1 MNPPNPP
8 SRPNHAGPANAS
20 HPAIHADGLSVRR
33 RRNLILDGV
42 GLRLGPGVHGLLG
55 PNGAGKSTL
64 LRVFATASTT
74 TEGTVTLLDR
84 DPRIPAQRLEIRRR
98 LGYLPQEFG
107 VFRGYTVRE
116 FLSYAA
122 WLREMPGR
130 RIPAAVEEAAE
141 AVGLTDRLGAKLR
154 TLSGGMK
161 QRVGIAQAI
170 VNSPSLLLLDE
181 PTAGLDPRQRADFHD
196 LVRRL
201 GRTACVVVSTHLMED
216 VEGACDD
223 VTVLSGGRVTF
234 EGSLGALTAAGG
246 YGAVVPR
253 RDAVP

>member
-1 MNPPNPP
+1 M
-8 SRPNHAGPANAS
+8 
-20 HPAIHADGLSVRR
+20 IHTTRLSVRHR
-33 RRNLILDGV
+33 RALVLDDV
-42 GLRLGPGVHGLLG
+42 TLTLGPGVHAVLG

-64 LRVFATASTT
+64 LRVLATATAP
-74 TEGTVTLLDR
+74 TEGAVTLLDR
-84 DPRIPAQRLEIRRR
+84 DPRVPAQRLEIRRR

-107 VFRGYTVRE
+107 VFRSYTVRE

-130 RIPAAVEEAAE
+130 RIPEAVEKAAE
-141 AVGLTDRLGAKLR
+141 AVDLHDRLGHKLR

-170 VNSPSLLLLDE
+170 VNSPTLLLLDE
-181 PTAGLDPRQRADFHD
+181 PTTGLDPRQRSDFHA

-201 GRTACVVVSTHLMED
+201 GRNACAVVCTHLMED

-223 VTVLSGGRVTF
+223 VTVLSAGRVAF
-234 EGSLGALTAAGG
+234 HGPLDALDAAGG
-246 YGAVVPR
+246 YAAVV
-253 RDAVP
+253 AT

>member
-1 MNPPNPP
+1 M
-8 SRPNHAGPANAS
+8 
-20 HPAIHADGLSVRR
+20 IHTDRLCVRR
-33 RRNLILDGV
+33 RRTLVLDE
-42 GLRLGPGVHGLLG
+42 LTLTLGEGVHALLG

-64 LRVFATASTT
+64 LRVLATSYSA
-74 TEGTVTLLDR
+74 TEGTLTLLDR
-84 DPRIPAQRLEIRRR
+84 DPRVPAQRLEIRRR

-122 WLREMPGR
+122 WLREMPGG
-130 RIPAAVEEAAE
+130 RIPEAVTRAAE
-141 AVGLTDRLGAKLR
+141 AVGLGDRLGDKLR

-161 QRVGIAQAI
+161 QRVGIAQAV
-170 VNSPSLLLLDE
+170 VNSPTLLLLDE
-181 PTAGLDPRQRADFHD
+181 PTAGLDPRQRSEFHG

-223 VTVLSGGRVTF
+223 VTVLASGRVAF
-234 EGSLGALTAAGG
+234 HGPLDALDAAGG
-246 YGAVVPR
+246 YAAVV
-253 RDAVP
+253 A

>member
-1 MNPPNPP
+1 MIQTA
-8 SRPNHAGPANAS
+8 R
-20 HPAIHADGLSVRR
+20 LSVRR
-33 RRNLILDGV
+33 RRVLVLDE
-42 GLRLGPGVHGLLG
+42 LTLTFGPGVHAVLG

-64 LRVFATASTT
+64 LRVFATAIAP
-74 TEGTVTLLDR
+74 TEGSVTLLDR
-84 DPRIPAQRLEIRRR
+84 DPRVPAQRLEIRRR

-122 WLREMPGR
+122 WLREMPGG
-130 RIPAAVEEAAE
+130 RIPEAVTEAAE
-141 AVGLTDRLGAKLR
+141 AVGLGDRLGHKLR

-181 PTAGLDPRQRADFHD
+181 PTTGLDPQQRSDFHA

-201 GRTACVVVSTHLMED
+201 GRKACVVVSTHLMED

-223 VTVLSGGRVTF
+223 VTVLSAGRVTF
-234 EGSLGALTAAGG
+234 HGRLDALEAAGG
-246 YGAVVPR
+246 YAAVV
-253 RDAVP
+253 AA